1 MPTTTVRISQETRE
15 RLKEFAKD
23 DGVTITDAIDRM
35 VERERRRRM
44 WEAANASYAA
54 LRADPEAW
62 AEWQSEIALWDSTIA
77 DGLPDEPEGDW

>member
-1 MPTTTVRISQETRE
+1 MPTTTVRIRPETHE

-23 DGVTITDAIDRM
+23 DGESLTDAIDRL

-44 WEAANASYAA
+44 WEAANVSYAA

-62 AEWQSEIALWDSTIA
+62 AEWQSGIALWDSTLA
-77 DGLPDEPEGDW
+77 DGLPDESEGDW